1 MNLYLVTAKYKIG
14 AVDGSILVPEV
25 SEFVGSQAEAATL
38 RASHVKGGV
47 ARKDITTTAV
57 NVPTDK
63 EGLLRFLNLMATSPT
78 VAVAAEKLI
87 A

>member
-1 MNLYLVTAKYKIG
+1 MKFHLVTAKID
-14 AVDGSILVPEV
+14 ADADSPHEF
-25 SEFVGSQAEAATL
+25 SEFVASQADAATV
-38 RASHVKGGV
+38 RARLVKEGTP
-47 ARKDITTTAV
+47 RKDITTTAV
-57 NVPTDK
+57 DVPTDK

>member
-1 MNLYLVTAKYKIG
+1 MKFHLVTAKIN
-14 AVDGSILVPEV
+14 ADADGPHEF
-25 SEFVGSQAEAATL
+25 SEFVASQADAANV
-38 RASHVKGGV
+38 RARLVKEGTP
-47 ARKDITTTAV
+47 RKNITTTAV
-57 NVPTDK
+57 DVPTDK

>member
-1 MNLYLVTAKYKIG
+1 MKLYLITAE
-14 AVDGSILVPEV
+14 VDVSEDDFGDTLEV
-25 SEFVGSQAEAATL
+25 SEFVGSQAEAATV
-38 RASHVKGGV
+38 RARLVKEGTP
-47 ARKDITTTAV
+47 RKNITTTAV
-57 NVPTDK
+57 DVPTDK

>member
-1 MNLYLVTAKYKIG
+1 MKFHLVTATIN
-14 AVDGSILVPEV
+14 ADADGSHEF
-25 SEFVGSQAEAATL
+25 SEFVASQADAAAV
-38 RASHVKGGV
+38 RARLVKEGTP
-47 ARKDITTTAV
+47 RKHITTTAV
-57 NVPTDK
+57 DVPTDK

>member
-1 MNLYLVTAKYKIG
+1 MNLYLVTAKTEADVG
-14 AVDGSILVPEV
+14 DTHEV
-25 SEFVGSQAEAATL
+25 SEFVGSQAEAGTV
-38 RASHVKGGV
+38 RARMVKEGTP
-47 ARKDITTTAV
+47 RKNITTTAV

-87 A
+87 D

>member
-1 MNLYLVTAKYKIG
+1 MKLHLVTAKTK
-14 AVDGSILVPEV
+14 VDVDDVLEV

-47 ARKDITTTAV
+47 ARKDITTIAV
-57 NVPTDK
+57 DVPTDK

-78 VAVAAEKLI
+78 VAAAAEKLI
-87 A
+87 G

>member
-1 MNLYLVTAKYKIG
+1 MKFHLVTARIDAGPGYE
-14 AVDGSILVPEV
+14 EV
-25 SEFVGSQAEAATL
+25 SEFVASQADAATV
-38 RASHVKGGV
+38 RARLVKEGTP
-47 ARKDITTTAV
+47 RKNITTTAV
-57 NVPTDK
+57 DVPTDK

>member
-1 MNLYLVTAKYKIG
+1 MNLYLVTAKTK
-14 AVDGSILVPEV
+14 ADVDDIHEV

-38 RASHVKGGV
+38 RARLVKEGT

-63 EGLLRFLNLMATSPT
+63 ESLLRFLNLMATSPT
-78 VAVAAEKLI
+78 VAVAAEKLVG
-87 A
+87 